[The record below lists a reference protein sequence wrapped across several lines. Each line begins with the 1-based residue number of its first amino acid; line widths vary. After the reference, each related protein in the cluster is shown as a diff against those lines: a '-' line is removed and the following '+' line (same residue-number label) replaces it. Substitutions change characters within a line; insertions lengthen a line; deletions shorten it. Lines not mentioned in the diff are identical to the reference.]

1 MKIRTIIID
10 DEPLARQ
17 RIESLLSKV
26 DEVDVICQCRNGT
39 EAIDAITQHQ
49 PDLIFLDIQMPGV
62 DGFGVLDKIENLPVV
77 TFVTAY
83 DHYAMQAFDYHAI
96 DYLLKP
102 YKDTRFYESLS
113 LAIKQIQ
120 LQNLSS
126 IHQKLESL
134 RESTR
139 QKENYYKG
147 INFDIKHLGRLIK
160 LNSNDIFYVNSAG
173 NYVELHSKGA
183 THLIRSTISS
193 LEYDL
198 EENGFLRVHRSI
210 LINESSIERV
220 HYLNANNQYKFVL
233 SNGAELQSSRS
244 FKDRIVS
251 YLERAE
257 K

>member
-17 RIESLLSKV
+17 RIEGLLSKV
-26 DEVDVICQCRNGT
+26 DEVDVICQCKNGM

-62 DGFGVLDKIENLPVV
+62 DGFGVLDKIGTLPVV

-102 YKDTRFYESLS
+102 YKDERFYESLS

-120 LQNLSS
+120 LQNLSG

-139 QKENYYKG
+139 QKESYFKG
-147 INFDIKHLGRLIK
+147 INFEIKHLGRLIK
-160 LNSNDIFYVNSAG
+160 VNSNDIIYVNSAG
-173 NYVELHSKGA
+173 NYVELHSKEA
-183 THLIRSTISS
+183 THLVRSTISS

-198 EENGFLRVHRSI
+198 EQNGFLRIHRSI
-210 LINESSIERV
+210 LINESSIARV
-220 HYLNANNQYKFVL
+220 HYLNSNNQYKFVL
-233 SNGAELQSSRS
+233 SNGTELQSSRS

-257 K
+257 Q